1 MPLGPVIEAAYE
13 ELLNLPLEDGYRS
26 GAPAPFFAS
35 KFPSTLVAR
44 KCCTCRWW
52 RPPAVECCCT
62 VLGAGPCCLLS
73 RRPRLH
79 LLERQGGFMF
89 ATHLPSAASWRGW
102 ARRSCCSRR
111 GTGCAACG
119 AALVCSAPRCRC
131 VRARACVCVC
141 GWVCSTACVC
151 VWPEGLG
158 EGCVCVLAKQ
168 VRHCQLAA
176 MLRPCGAAANW
187 LPCSGLAAPPG
198 SNRLA
203 AAPDCLRLACHRS
216 TPLPA
221 ASPAPAA
228 D

>member
-1 MPLGPVIEAAYE
+1 M
-13 ELLNLPLEDGYRS
+13 
-26 GAPAPFFAS
+26 
-35 KFPSTLVAR
+35 AR

-79 LLERQGGFMF
+79 LLDRQGGFMF

-131 VRARACVCVC
+131 ARARVCVC
-141 GWVCSTACVC
+141 MWLGVLDRVRVC
-151 VWPEGLG
+151 VARGAG
-158 EGCVCVLAKQ
+158 GGVCMCACQAGASLPTGSHAQ
-168 VRHCQLAA
+168 ALRRRCQLAA
-176 MLRPCGAAANW
+176 MLRPCGAARLQPSGCSPRLPEAGMSPQYPTPRRFPCACCRLSRCCCREPW
-187 LPCSGLAAPPG
+187 LCCT
-198 SNRLA
+198 RF
-203 AAPDCLRLACHRS
+203 
-216 TPLPA
+216 
-221 ASPAPAA
+221 ASPPCWGMP
-228 D
+228 